1 MYLSNLSLKMDSL
14 PTIDASDP
22 SLEETSSLQA
32 STHITANDG
41 ELDLIDAPS
50 SPYVLETG
58 FEDAPSSPM
67 ISPDSEYNDDP
78 DDDFHEDGDLS
89 KSNRKYRGKS
99 LAWVDHLENSNC
111 DFVMYEGLNE
121 VISDAANMNDSKAI
135 FHLLQDTS
143 IAFMPRMIVVM
154 SSYRLL
160 FH

>member
-32 STHITANDG
+32 PTHITANDG

-67 ISPDSEYNDDP
+67 SSPDLEHNDDV
-78 DDDFHEDGDLS
+78 DDDFCEDGV
-89 KSNRKYRGKS
+89 KSNRKYRGKN
-99 LAWVDHLENSNC
+99 LAWVDHLSNC
-111 DFVMYEGLNE
+111 NSDFVMYEDLNE
-121 VISDAANMNDSKAI
+121 VISDAAKMNYSKASSS
-135 FHLLQDTS
+135 S
-143 IAFMPRMIVVM
+143 IDVHIYNIQARRAFSIEA
-154 SSYRLL
+154 SE
-160 FH
+160 